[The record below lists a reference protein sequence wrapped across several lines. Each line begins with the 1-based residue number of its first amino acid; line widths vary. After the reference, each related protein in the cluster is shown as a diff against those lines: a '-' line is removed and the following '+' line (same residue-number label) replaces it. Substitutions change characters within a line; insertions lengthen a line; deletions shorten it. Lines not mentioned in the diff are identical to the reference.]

1 MRASRALTSRCGRGC
16 NRYDAKI
23 SLSGFREPL
32 ESKPPAMGIRESIAS
47 AGVIAALGIAK
58 CVVVEVVA
66 VVVWVKR

>member
-1 MRASRALTSRCGRGC
+1 
-16 NRYDAKI
+16 
-23 SLSGFREPL
+23 
-32 ESKPPAMGIRESIAS
+32 MGIRESIAS